1 MVIKNVKKIVQGILL
16 FFLQLLYLFVS
27 LLAVAVSAA
36 FLPGAAADR
45 RSRSY
50 DLPGTLPHLA
60 RTATAA
66 AAAGSGA
73 TMKRERNV
81 RALPKSV
88 AAAEKARE
96 AEASAAGQGKSFSI
110 GRKASRVSLV
120 VLGQEVS
127 LAT

>member
-1 MVIKNVKKIVQGILL
+1 M
-16 FFLQLLYLFVS
+16 YLFVS

-60 RTATAA
+60 KTATAA

-73 TMKRERNV
+73 TMKREKNV
-81 RALPKSV
+81 RALPKTTS

-96 AEASAAGQGKSFSI
+96 AGASAKEQGKSVSI

-127 LAT
+127 LESGAAGAKTPKKCE

>member
-1 MVIKNVKKIVQGILL
+1 M
-16 FFLQLLYLFVS
+16 S
-27 LLAVAVSAA
+27 LLAVVVSAA

-60 RTATAA
+60 KTVTA

-73 TMKRERNV
+73 TMKREKNV
-81 RALPKSV
+81 RALPRTTS

-96 AEASAAGQGKSFSI
+96 AEASAAEQGKSFSI

>member
-1 MVIKNVKKIVQGILL
+1 MYKKSFRALYYL
-16 FFLQLLYLFVS
+16 LQLLYLFVS
-27 LLAVAVSAA
+27 LLAVAVSAT

-60 RTATAA
+60 RTASAA

-88 AAAEKARE
+88 AAAEKAKE
-96 AEASAAGQGKSFSI
+96 AEASAAEQGKSFSI